1 MSQRNRNSRQISL
14 TKVTS
19 KDSRTCVTSL
29 PDMNRRLAPIRNSI
43 GREEEEKEEE
53 AILQKRRERSL
64 SQRDQDAAKA
74 MRRITRVP
82 ETIKRN
88 FKSLILNT

>member
-1 MSQRNRNSRQISL
+1 MCNKSTGHESQ
-14 TKVTS
+14 
-19 KDSRTCVTSL
+19 
-29 PDMNRRLAPIRNSI
+29 I
-43 GREEEEKEEE
+43 GTESGFDWREGEEEAEEEEE